1 MAWPS
6 DFNYP
11 PHFMLA
17 ALALSAQGF
26 ALQPH
31 VCPTASVARMGAPLL
46 KAEEDAKKK
55 GGIDF
60 SGLSQLMAMVRAQS
74 LPTALLLRRTAPAPR
89 ESIPAQLSACV
100 HSRTRASREP
110 RDPEPLTHAS
120 ITSPSLNASSVDSL
134 SAFALLIRRALV
146 LRCLEISRRRT
157 STTQRS
163 QISSLSSRPTTSSQR
178 TATSRRAN
186 TSRTDML
193 RRRARQ
199 DQVWRFL
206 CFFCASCFLC
216 LLLFVLLAF
225 LVLAFLARFL
235 GSLVWLSLF

>member
-74 LPTALLLRRTAPAPR
+74 LPTALLLRRTAPATHCSSPAREHPR
-89 ESIPAQLSACV
+89 PIERVRSFSHASL
-100 HSRTRASREP
+100 TRASRPRASHARKHHEP
-110 RDPEPLTHAS
+110 KP
-120 ITSPSLNASSVDSL
+120 
-134 SAFALLIRRALV
+134 
-146 LRCLEISRRRT
+146 
-157 STTQRS
+157 QR
-163 QISSLSSRPTTSSQR
+163 II
-178 TATSRRAN
+178 
-186 TSRTDML
+186 
-193 RRRARQ
+193 
-199 DQVWRFL
+199 
-206 CFFCASCFLC
+206 C
-216 LLLFVLLAF
+216 
-225 LVLAFLARFL
+225 
-235 GSLVWLSLF
+235 